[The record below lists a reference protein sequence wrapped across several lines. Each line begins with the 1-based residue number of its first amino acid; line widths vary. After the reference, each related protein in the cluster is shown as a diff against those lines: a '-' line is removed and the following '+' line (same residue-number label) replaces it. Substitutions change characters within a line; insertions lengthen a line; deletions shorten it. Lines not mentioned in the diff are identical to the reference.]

1 MSERLFTSESVS
13 EGHPDKVCDQ
23 ISDSILDAAIE
34 QDKSSRVA
42 CEVLVKDNL
51 VVVAGEITTNA
62 EIDYES
68 LAKSVIS
75 DIGYNDSSMQFN
87 SKNCSVVNAIGLQS
101 KDIAQGVDQNSNIE
115 QGAGDQGLMFGYA
128 TNETNVFMPAPIN
141 FSHLLVKK
149 LSELRKN
156 KVVDW
161 LRPDSKSQVTIN
173 YSANKVKSID
183 TIVVSTQHSPD
194 VSQTQIAEFVKEE
207 VVNSVIPKNLIN
219 KNTKFYINPTGNFE
233 NWRS

>member
-87 SKNCSVVNAIGLQS
+87 SKNLKIYVNPKLTKQIGQRSPLDMLSNDAAI
-101 KDIAQGVDQNSNIE
+101 DILFWFIS
-115 QGAGDQGLMFGYA
+115 
-128 TNETNVFMPAPIN
+128 
-141 FSHLLVKK
+141 FSAF
-149 LSELRKN
+149 SFFF
-156 KVVDW
+156 
-161 LRPDSKSQVTIN
+161 
-173 YSANKVKSID
+173 SILC
-183 TIVVSTQHSPD
+183 
-194 VSQTQIAEFVKEE
+194 
-207 VVNSVIPKNLIN
+207 PKA
-219 KNTKFYINPTGNFE
+219 
-233 NWRS
+233 R